1 MMDIIKKLE
10 PKNNLE
16 EERKI
21 FSSQSLIAIMVPLLL
36 EQVFT
41 TLVGLVDTLM
51 VSYAGEAAVSG
62 VSLINQLAFLF
73 IFVLSALA
81 GGGGIVI
88 SQYIGKKDKNSA
100 DKAAGQ
106 FVVVSFFFG
115 ILITLICLL
124 FRKPILS
131 SLFGAIEK
139 DVMDAALVYLF
150 VTAISWPFQ
159 GIYSACTA
167 TFNAMG
173 KTKVIMKVSVL
184 MNTINVVG
192 NFIGI
197 FIFHLGVL
205 GVAIPTLIGRVVAS
219 IVMIVALKKKDNMV
233 TFSLRSIFPLSFP
246 IIGLIV
252 SISIPGA
259 LENFLFHFS
268 KVAITSMVSSF
279 GTSSIAAYGS
289 ASNFWAMSSIC
300 SMALGRCFVTV
311 IGRCMGSG
319 DKEAA
324 KYYSS
329 YLLRI
334 SFVFSVLWNV
344 LLIILTPIV
353 LAGYALTPETK
364 SLTMII
370 VFIHNF
376 AFALL
381 CAVHSALPNGLR
393 AAGDVKWVMWAS
405 LFSTVVCRVFFS
417 WFFGIKLGWGVIG
430 ITLAMVVDWFIKAML
445 VYLRYHSGIWLE
457 KKVIK

>member
-1 MMDIIKKLE
+1 MDIIKKLE
-10 PKNNLE
+10 PKNSIDE
-16 EERKI
+16 RRKI
-21 FSSQSLIAIMVPLLL
+21 FSSQSLVALMVPLLL

-88 SQYIGKKDKNSA
+88 SQYLGRKDKDSA
-100 DKAAGQ
+100 DNAAGQ
-106 FVVVSFFFG
+106 FVVVSFIFG
-115 ILITLICLL
+115 LLIMAVCLI
-124 FRKPILS
+124 FRRQILS
-131 SLFGAIEK
+131 SLFGSIEE
-139 DVMDAALVYLF
+139 DVMSASLIYLF

-197 FIFHLGVL
+197 FILHLGVL

-219 IVMIVALKKKDNMV
+219 IIMIIALKKKENAV
-233 TFSLRSIFPLSFP
+233 TLSLHRIFPLSFP
-246 IIGLIV
+246 IITLIV
-252 SISIPGA
+252 SISLPGA

-268 KVAITSMVSSF
+268 KVAITSMVSMF

-289 ASNFWAMSSIC
+289 ASNFWSMSSII
-300 SMALGRCFVTV
+300 SMALGRCFVSV
-311 IGRCMGSG
+311 IGRCMGAG

-334 SFVFSVLWNV
+334 SFVFSVLWNLLLLMATPPV
-344 LLIILTPIV
+344 LSL
-353 LAGYALTPETK
+353 YALSSETK
-364 SLTMII
+364 NLTFVII
-370 VFIHNF
+370 CIHNLS
-376 AFALL
+376 FALL
-381 CAVHSALPNGLR
+381 CAVHSALPNGMR
-393 AAGDVKWVMWAS
+393 AAGDIKWVMCAS
-405 LFSTVVCRVFFS
+405 VFSTVVCRVFFS
-417 WFFGIKLGWGVIG
+417 WLFGVKFGWGVIG
-430 ITLAMVVDWFIKAML
+430 ITLAMVVDWSIKAML
-445 VYLRYHSGIWLE
+445 VYFRYRSGAWLE

>member
-1 MMDIIKKLE
+1 MDIIKKLE
-10 PKNNLE
+10 PKNNLDE
-16 EERKI
+16 KRKI

-100 DKAAGQ
+100 DKATGQ
-106 FVVVSFFFG
+106 FVVVSFVFG
-115 ILITLICLL
+115 LLIMAICLF
-124 FRKPILS
+124 FRKPLIS
-131 SLFGAIEK
+131 SLFGSVEK
-139 DVMDAALVYLF
+139 DVMDAALIYLL

-159 GIYSACTA
+159 GIYSACA
-167 TFNAMG
+167 STFNAMG
-173 KTKVIMKVSVL
+173 KTKVIMKASLL

-219 IVMIVALKKKDNMV
+219 IVMIEALKKKDNMV
-233 TFSLRSIFPLSFP
+233 TFSLRGFFPLSLP

-268 KVAITSMVSSF
+268 KVTI
-279 GTSSIAAYGS
+279 
-289 ASNFWAMSSIC
+289 
-300 SMALGRCFVTV
+300 L
-311 IGRCMGSG
+311 
-319 DKEAA
+319 
-324 KYYSS
+324 
-329 YLLRI
+329 
-334 SFVFSVLWNV
+334 NV
-344 LLIILTPIV
+344 DT
-353 LAGYALTPETK
+353 
-364 SLTMII
+364 
-370 VFIHNF
+370 
-376 AFALL
+376 
-381 CAVHSALPNGLR
+381 
-393 AAGDVKWVMWAS
+393 
-405 LFSTVVCRVFFS
+405 
-417 WFFGIKLGWGVIG
+417 
-430 ITLAMVVDWFIKAML
+430 
-445 VYLRYHSGIWLE
+445 
-457 KKVIK
+457 

>member
-1 MMDIIKKLE
+1 MDIIKKLE
-10 PKNNLE
+10 PKNNLDE
-16 EERKI
+16 KRKC
-21 FSSQSLIAIMVPLLL
+21 FSSSFLLAIIIPLLL

-51 VSYAGEAAVSG
+51 VSYVGEAAVSG

-88 SQYIGKKDKNSA
+88 SQYLGKKDKKSA
-100 DKAAGQ
+100 DKTAGQ
-106 FVVVSFFFG
+106 FVIVSFIFG
-115 ILITLICLL
+115 LLIMAICLL

-139 DVMDAALVYLF
+139 DVMDAALIYLF

-205 GVAIPTLIGRVVAS
+205 GVAIPTLIGRVVAAV
-219 IVMIVALKKKDNMV
+219 VMIVALKRKDNMV
-233 TFSLRSIFPLSFP
+233 KLSLRGVFPLSFP

-334 SFVFSVLWNV
+334 SFVFSVLWN
-344 LLIILTPIV
+344 LLLMIVTPIV
-353 LAGYALTPETK
+353 LSLYALSSETK
-364 SLTMII
+364 NLTLII

-376 AFALL
+376 AFAFL

-417 WFFGIKLGWGVIG
+417 WLFGMKFGWGVIG
-430 ITLAMVVDWFIKAML
+430 ITLAMVVDWTIKAML
-445 VYLRYHSGIWLE
+445 VYFRYHSGVWLE